1 MLLGYGYLGF
11 FFLGGVGLRM
21 PRMLG
26 GQVNFFWGQNQ
37 IGHQFTQITITPPFT
52 QITITPP
59 VITQSNNNREG
70 MVPRIWKEPIQNEK
84 VRAVWILVFLSLI
97 ILFLSLI
104 TQKWWNLGRERLFGF
119 VFKFCFHYSILW
131 FFSNELAKLK
141 TSFWCFWV
149 MEIELCWHFC
159 KYTCR
164 DTFNNPSPKCMRYW
178 PSESST
184 INLLRMG

>member
-11 FFLGGVGLRM
+11 FFFFFGIGLRM

-37 IGHQFTQITITPPFT
+37 IGHRFTQITITPPFT

-59 VITQSNNNREG
+59 IITQSDSNREG

-97 ILFLSLI
+97 ILFLSPI

-141 TSFWCFWV
+141 TSFGCFWV

-164 DTFNNPSPKCMRYW
+164 VHV
-178 PSESST
+178 
-184 INLLRMG
+184 